1 MSLSWSPSSPPGGT
15 FPLCNS
21 QFGTGFLGQVRTGSH
36 RSAHTFGPVGT
47 GECGQGPVLCCGR
60 SWERPLPGNEATS
73 KVANLLLSVWHRF
86 CPADR
91 SKAVFRRPYRQSRR
105 GDPIKFHKAIS
116 APPSE
121 RLQRD
126 RAIFF
131 HSSPL
136 SVFQSSAL
144 APHNTAIIPKC
155 PVGEIVPPRHL
166 SSDLIN

>member
-1 MSLSWSPSSPPGGT
+1 MSLSQSPSSPPRRT
-15 FPLCNS
+15 FPLCYS
-21 QFGTGFLGQVRTGSH
+21 QIGAGFLGQVGIGS
-36 RSAHTFGPVGT
+36 RGSAHTFGPVGT
-47 GECGQGPVLCCGR
+47 GECGQGPVQCCGR
-60 SWERPLPGNEATS
+60 SWECPLPGNEATS
-73 KVANLLLSVWHRF
+73 KVANLLTSVCHRF

-116 APPSE
+116 APPSA
-121 RLQRD
+121 RLQRE

-131 HSSPL
+131 YSSPL

-144 APHNTAIIPKC
+144 VPLNTAIIPKC

>member
-1 MSLSWSPSSPPGGT
+1 MSLSRSPSSPLART
-15 FPLCNS
+15 LPLCYS
-21 QFGTGFLGQVRTGSH
+21 QIGTGFLGQVVAGST
-36 RSAHTFGPVGT
+36 HTFGPVGT
-47 GECGQGPVLCCGR
+47 GECRQGPVQCCGR
-60 SWERPLPGNEATS
+60 SWDRPLPGNEATS
-73 KVANLLLSVWHRF
+73 KVANLLTSVWRRF

-116 APPSE
+116 APPSA
-121 RLQRD
+121 RLQRG

-144 APHNTAIIPKC
+144 APPQHRHHPKVSC
-155 PVGEIVPPRHL
+155 GGN
-166 SSDLIN
+166 SSSAPSVI